1 VQQEVERALSAVAD
15 HRVELTAAGR
25 TDAGVHALGQVA
37 HFDSLA
43 VRTPR
48 GWMLGANAELPE
60 EITVRWALPVGNE
73 FHARYSALSRTY
85 LYRIVNEPC
94 RPALLRRRVC
104 WVRRPLDAGAMQTA
118 AQALLGEHDFSSFR
132 AAECQSKS
140 ALRRVTHIAVERHG
154 AMVDLTVCANA
165 FLHHMVRNIAGAL
178 IAVGTGRHPSGWV
191 EELLAARDRRLGV
204 ATAPPQG
211 LYLAQVEY
219 PPGFSVPPA
228 GIAGVCPPGAD
239 V

>member
-1 VQQEVERALSAVAD
+1 VQREVERALSAVAD
-15 HRVELTAAGR
+15 HAVEVTAAGR

-37 HFDSLA
+37 HFDSTA

-48 GWMLGANAELPE
+48 AWMLGANAVLPG
-60 EITVRWALPVGNE
+60 EISVRWVVPVKHE

-85 LYRIVNEPC
+85 LYRIVNQPG

-104 WVRRPLDAGAMQTA
+104 WVRRPLDAGAMHAA
-118 AQALLGEHDFSSFR
+118 AQAVLGEHDFSSFR

-140 ALRRVTHIAVERHG
+140 TLRRVMRIAVERRG
-154 AMVDLTVCANA
+154 TSVDLTVRANA

-178 IAVGTGRHPSGWV
+178 ISVGTGRHAVPWLA
-191 EELLAARDRRLGV
+191 ELLAARDRRLGA

-219 PPGFSVPPA
+219 PPGFGVPPVEDA
-228 GIAGVCPPGAD
+228 AACPASAD

>member
-1 VQQEVERALSAVAD
+1 VQREVERALAAVAD
-15 HRVELTAAGR
+15 HAVEVTAAGR

-37 HFDSLA
+37 HFDSSA

-48 GWMLGANAELPE
+48 AWMLGANAALPG
-60 EITVRWALPVGNE
+60 EIAVRWALPVAGE

-85 LYRIVNEPC
+85 LYRIVNQPG

-104 WVRRPLDAGAMQTA
+104 WVRRPLDAGVMHAA

-132 AAECQSKS
+132 AAECQSRS
-140 ALRRVTHIAVERHG
+140 ALRRVMHIAVERRG
-154 AMVDLTVCANA
+154 TNIDLTVRANA

-178 IAVGTGRHPSGWV
+178 IAVGTGRHAAPWIA
-191 EELLAARDRRLGV
+191 ELLAARDRRLGA

-219 PPGFSVPPA
+219 PPAFGVPPA
-228 GIAGVCPPGAD
+228 QGATACPAAPD